1 MTEQQIEDAY
11 EYMKGEHFEDAY
23 QDDPYYL
30 RDNCRAESRAYL
42 SSRPFPRWP
51 VEGWNPSTRSYILR
65 DAGFVG
71 DPRFA
76 DDVVC
81 PSLDGI

>member
-23 QDDPYYL
+23 RDDPDYL
-30 RDNCRAESRAYL
+30 RDYCRAGGMSYL

-51 VEGWNPSTRSYILR
+51 VEGESALLSGDVQHEAECL
-65 DAGFVG
+65 G
-71 DPRFA
+71 DPGFA

-81 PSLDGI
+81 T

>member
-23 QDDPYYL
+23 RDDPDYL
-30 RDNCRAESRAYL
+30 RDNCGAASVSRL

-51 VEGWNPSTRSYILR
+51 VEGGCAFTPGEVEHE
-65 DAGFVG
+65 AGRLG
-71 DPRFA
+71 DPGFY

-81 PSLDGI
+81 P